1 MHGYY
6 DKRQF
11 PLNRFVL
18 LYAVTY
24 YYLRHTSAI
33 QYSDFARRIRIVNNL
48 IQNSVDEVS
57 DRIDRNRIPAVLA
70 QTEAIIAT
78 GKIDD
83 SIENSFNINQL
94 SEEKEK
100 IAFLDAHS
108 EQAETLFKLEDH
120 PMLKGQ
126 ISIVGIDNL
135 SLADKFAE
143 LFTCNWDKIDCALM
157 ATGNYGQKEMDGG
170 ISTLQSLR
178 RLHGTNC
185 STKVQTM
192 MDLTIQRISLLS
204 CYKEMQHSPMIY
216 LMILLMVL

>member
-1 MHGYY
+1 MTNSNIIMAVMSSEHQSGKITVDTSRYKLDIFEDCLHGYN

-24 YYLRHTSAI
+24 YLRHTSTLE
-33 QYSDFARRIRIVNNL
+33 YSDFARRIRIVNNP

-57 DRIDRNRIPAVLA
+57 DRIDCNRIPAVLA

-78 GKIDD
+78 GRIDD
-83 SIENSFNINQL
+83 SIENSFNVNQL

-100 IAFLDAHS
+100 IAFLDAHP
-108 EQAETLFKLEDH
+108 EQAETMFKLENH

-126 ISIVGIDNL
+126 IGIIGIENL

-143 LFTCNWDKIDCALM
+143 LFTCNWDKIDRTLM
-157 ATGNYGQKEMDGG
+157 ATGNYGQRERNG
-170 ISTLQSLR
+170 
-178 RLHGTNC
+178 
-185 STKVQTM
+185 
-192 MDLTIQRISLLS
+192 
-204 CYKEMQHSPMIY
+204 
-216 LMILLMVL
+216 